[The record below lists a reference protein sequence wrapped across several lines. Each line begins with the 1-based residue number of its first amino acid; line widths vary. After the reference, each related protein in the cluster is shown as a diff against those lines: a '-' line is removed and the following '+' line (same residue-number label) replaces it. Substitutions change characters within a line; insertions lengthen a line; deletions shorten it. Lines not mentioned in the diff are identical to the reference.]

1 MRLRPSCGRDFPSC
15 DAVSITI
22 MDRRD
27 TAFEGALLICS
38 NGDRELERIRFFW
51 SLTEKNGAK
60 VSRRA
65 GSGSKYGTVKLLLE
79 RRIQFN

>member
-1 MRLRPSCGRDFPSC
+1 
-15 DAVSITI
+15 

-60 VSRRA
+60 VSQRA
-65 GSGSKYGTVKLLLE
+65 GSGSKYGTVELLLE

>member
-1 MRLRPSCGRDFPSC
+1 
-15 DAVSITI
+15 

-51 SLTEKNGAK
+51 SLQRKMEQ
-60 VSRRA
+60 
-65 GSGSKYGTVKLLLE
+65 KYRGEQEVD
-79 RRIQFN
+79 RNMVR